1 MNQPTPLL
9 DTALALAGR
18 GLAVFPC
25 RPRDKQPAI
34 QNGLHAGTTDQGLIR
49 EWWQYNNPEYNIGV
63 VTGAISGIFVIDID
77 GSSAQSALTKLES
90 DYGDLPSTVE
100 VITPRGRHKYFRWP
114 ARTTIRNSTSKIG
127 PGIDIRGTGG
137 YVLAPPSVH
146 PSGRHYCWLA
156 NGVCEFA
163 SAPDWLLNLITQ
175 TQATTGTCTPASHWQ
190 RLLANPIIEGTRDN
204 SLAKLAG
211 YLLRHRIDP
220 QLTLELL
227 QSVNITHC
235 TPALSSEDVT
245 RIVNSIAGK
254 ELQRRHSHG

>member
-1 MNQPTPLL
+1 MNQPASPLL
-9 DTALALAGR
+9 NTALALADR

-25 RPRDKQPAI
+25 RPRDKRPAVR
-34 QNGLHAGTTDQGLIR
+34 NGVHEGTTDQGLIR
-49 EWWQYNNPEYNIGV
+49 EWWQCNPEYNIGV
-63 VTGAISGIFVIDID
+63 VTGAISGIFVVDLD
-77 GSSAQSALTKLES
+77 GSSAHSALAKLEFE
-90 DYGDLPSTVE
+90 YGELPHTIE
-100 VITPRGRHKYFRWP
+100 VITARGRHKYFHWP
-114 ARTTIRNSTSKIG
+114 ARPLRNSTSKIG
-127 PGIDIRGTGG
+127 PGIDIKADGG

-146 PSGRHYCWLA
+146 PSGRRYCWLV
-156 NGVCEFA
+156 NGAREFA
-163 SAPDWLLNLITQ
+163 PAPEWLLD
-175 TQATTGTCTPASHWQ
+175 QAQAAATTTGTCTPASHWQ